1 MNHALR
7 VHEYGGSE
15 VLQWQQ
21 VPLDDPA
28 PGEVRI
34 RHTAVGLNFIDV
46 YHRTGLYPAGDL
58 PFTPG
63 LEAAGI
69 VESVGQGV
77 ADFTPGDRVAYAGGP
92 LGAYAEARNFPAERL
107 IRLPDGISE
116 RQAAAMMLKGMT
128 AEYLIRRTYPVA
140 AGETILIHAAA
151 GGVGQLLC
159 QWAVALGAEVIATV
173 GSEEKAAVVRGLGC
187 HYTINYRDEDIVE
200 RVRDMTKGSGV
211 SVVYDSVGQDT
222 FQASLSVLAPR
233 GMLVS
238 YGQASGKVPPFDITQ
253 LSAMGSL
260 YLTRPTLFDYTRSRE
275 QLVESSNALFSS
287 ILKGEIRLEI
297 GQEFPLRE
305 AAQAHQ
311 ALESRKTRGSTL
323 LLPG

>member
-1 MNHALR
+1 MNHALM
-7 VHEYGGSE
+7 VDEYGGSE
-15 VLQWQQ
+15 VLRWRQ
-21 VPLDDPA
+21 VPIHQPA

-34 RHTAVGLNFIDV
+34 RHSAVGLNFIDV

-63 LEAAGI
+63 LEAAGV
-69 VESVGQGV
+69 VEAVGEGV
-77 ADFTPGDRVAYAGGP
+77 ADFSAGDRVAYAGGP

-116 RQAAAMMLKGMT
+116 RHAAAIMLKGMT
-128 AEYLIRRTYPVA
+128 AEYLIRRTYPVT

-173 GSEEKAAVVRGLGC
+173 GSEEKAAVVRNLGC
-187 HYTINYRDEDIVE
+187 HHTINYGDEDIVE
-200 RVRDMTKGSGV
+200 RVYEITKHNGV
-211 SVVYDSVGQDT
+211 PVVYDSVGQAT
-222 FQASLSVLAPR
+222 FEASLSVLAPR
-233 GMLVS
+233 GTLVS
-238 YGQASGKVPPFDITQ
+238 FGQSSGKVPAFDITR
-253 LSAMGSL
+253 LSAKGSL

-275 QLVESSNALFSS
+275 DLVQSSTALFSS
-287 ILKGEIRLEI
+287 VLKGDIKLEI
-297 GQEFPLRE
+297 GQEFSLKD
-305 AAQAHQ
+305 AALAHQ

-323 LLPG
+323 LLPD

>member
-1 MNHALR
+1 MNHALM

-69 VESVGQGV
+69 VESIGQGV
-77 ADFTPGDRVAYAGGP
+77 AGFTPGDRVAYAGGP

-107 IRLPDGISE
+107 LRLPDGIGE
-116 RQAAAMMLKGMT
+116 RQAAAIMLKGMT

-173 GSEEKAAVVRGLGC
+173 GSEEKAAVARGLGC
-187 HYTINYRDEDIVE
+187 HHTINYRDEDIVE
-200 RVRDMTKGSGV
+200 RVREMTKGSGV

-222 FQASLSVLAPR
+222 FEASLAVLAPR

-311 ALESRKTRGSTL
+311 ALEARKTRGSTL